1 MRGEFPDSTGWADG
15 GAMSRGANAHPIDLF
30 RRSAGPWFRFLA
42 SLTLAVPVRS
52 RKCQWQSIL

>member
-1 MRGEFPDSTGWADG
+1 
-15 GAMSRGANAHPIDLF
+15 MSRGANAHPIDLF